1 MSKKTALLKQLKVG
15 YFNPDNKIIDRFKL
29 EVETYLKYMFEVQ
42 ITEFHEM
49 LGSDLSIYDL
59 ILADARFVETNFFLS
74 WLKQFSKKMKTN
86 KNIWTPALIMSQLTF
101 EEETKI
107 FKEVYFENW
116 YFDIVQEQHI
126 SSIPIRMANLMRSS
140 EHLKEL
146 IRYQDILESLQ
157 KM

>member
-101 EEETKI
+101 EEETNWTSYPTLFFQSINCSTVPKRLPILFGKTYKI
-107 FKEVYFENW
+107 
-116 YFDIVQEQHI
+116 
-126 SSIPIRMANLMRSS
+126 AGL
-140 EHLKEL
+140 
-146 IRYQDILESLQ
+146 
-157 KM
+157 